1 MADEKKIKEK
11 ALDKMTSKELRVIA
25 LEIQG
30 ITGVHGMNKPE
41 LISEIKKAR
50 GIEEKVVQKKDS
62 SIREVKAKIN
72 VLKIKQ
78 KELIETNDLKRV
90 KQLRRRISKLKKKTR
105 RAA

>member
-11 ALDKMTSKELRVIA
+11 ALEKMTSKELRVIA

-50 GIEEKVVQKKDS
+50 GIEEKAVQKKDS

-72 VLKIKQ
+72 TLKIKQ

-90 KQLRRRISKLKKKTR
+90 KQLRRRINRLKKKTR

>member
-1 MADEKKIKEK
+1 MASEKKIKEK
-11 ALDKMTSKELRVIA
+11 ALEKMTSKELRVIA

-41 LISEIKKAR
+41 LISEIKKVR

-72 VLKIKQ
+72 ALKIKQ